1 LQMKESEIEEQSLMS
16 TQLYDEVSEKLR
28 AAFILYD
35 HDGDMQS
42 HDLAFAL
49 YPEKDDEKAKNHAYQ
64 QVNRLE
70 DDGWL
75 EKDKGTTPMTL
86 RLNEVGFSKVEERYQ
101 QWKQRQETNIK
112 VERRRREYDNLVEE
126 FEDRLNELGIID
138 RQEQCILNGQDYF
151 EVDFQQLLTHNYD
164 LANKLLD
171 QTEETLEAAELA
183 IDQSSSLENVPP
195 LRLVNVTES
204 AQQEIS
210 ELRASD
216 INTLVRTDA
225 IVNITGQVQPELVCA
240 TFECPR
246 CQTPQQVN
254 QNEQKLV
261 KPRKCGECG
270 WKGSFNRIDDT
281 RRDLLEVKVKELFD
295 EIDTPAETLLCEF
308 RGGLANMKP
317 LKKPGTRVRI
327 TGYLQSELLTEN
339 GSKTTK
345 ERTYL
350 VGLDVE
356 RLDENHTNI
365 TVDEDD
371 EERIQRI
378 ADDDPVE
385 WLKDEAFGTIIGRNT
400 IKEALLLQAVGGVDG
415 KVDGSHL
422 RGDIHVFM
430 IGDPGTAKTQLAET
444 ALKMQTK
451 AGQTSGTGASGAGL
465 VGAAV
470 KDEDLGKWNLEGGFL
485 TTVNNGVGFIDEFD
499 KMDAG
504 DREKMH
510 EAMNKQRVHISKA
523 SINGFV
529 QTKVSVLAAA
539 NPENS
544 SFDYDRDVLSQIEF
558 PSTILQRFDL
568 IFTVRDE
575 QDSETDRKIAR
586 SMFDNFTS
594 KTDQSGDE
602 RFEFLRKYIN
612 HASKKEPSLTS
623 EAKQT
628 FTEYYDQFRKAF
640 DGSKSIVGPRHNYIL
655 KRLSEA
661 SAKLHLRD
669 EVHSEDAE
677 RAWKLL
683 VDSLDRINDA
693 NITSI
698 ADDVNAPEKT
708 IVSYSEFKDELQS
721 TAPVKS
727 EDLRREL
734 GLDDERFN
742 ELVDKAKQKGVVYEP
757 TSGRLELI

>member
-1 LQMKESEIEEQSLMS
+1 
-16 TQLYDEVSEKLR
+16 
-28 AAFILYD
+28 
-35 HDGDMQS
+35 
-42 HDLAFAL
+42 
-49 YPEKDDEKAKNHAYQ
+49 
-64 QVNRLE
+64 
-70 DDGWL
+70 
-75 EKDKGTTPMTL
+75 MTL
-86 RLNEVGFSKVEERYQ
+86 RLNEVGFSNVEERYQ
-101 QWKQRQETNIK
+101 QWKQRQEVNI
-112 VERRRREYDNLVEE
+112 RAQRRREEEQTLIERFEEQLENLGIVEE
-126 FEDRLNELGIID
+126 QHQR
-138 RQEQCILNGQDYF
+138 ILNGQEYF
-151 EVDFQQLLTHNYD
+151 ELDFLELSKVDYSLAEKLTND
-164 LANKLLD
+164 
-171 QTEETLEAAELA
+171 TEEAFEAANLA
-183 IDQSSSLENVPP
+183 LETFSEQDFKVPI
-195 LRLVNVTES
+195 RLVNVPDTCH
-204 AQQEIS
+204 QRIS
-210 ELRASD
+210 ELRSSD
-216 INTLVRTDA
+216 IGTLVRTDA
-225 IVNITGQVQPELVCA
+225 IVNVTGKVEPELISA
-240 TFECPR
+240 EFECPR
-246 CQTPQQVN
+246 CQTVQVIK
-254 QNEQKLV
+254 QDGGKLK

-270 WKGSFNRIDDT
+270 WKGDFNKVDESL
-281 RRDLLEVKVKELFD
+281 RDRLEVKVKELFD
-295 EIDTPAETLLCEF
+295 EIDKPAETLLCEF
-308 RGGLANMKP
+308 RGGLANIDS
-317 LKKPGTRVRI
+317 LKQPGTRVRI
-327 TGYLQSELLTEN
+327 TGYIESELVRKN
-339 GSKTTK
+339 NAKTTQK
-345 ERTYL
+345 RTYL

-365 TVDEDD
+365 TVDDD
-371 EERIQRI
+371 DQRRIQRI

-415 KVDGSHL
+415 RVDGSHL

-499 KMDAG
+499 KMESG

-575 QDSETDRKIAR
+575 QDSETDRAIAR

-594 KTDQSGDE
+594 QNSESDDE

-623 EAKQT
+623 EAKET

-669 EVHSEDAE
+669 KVESEDAE

-698 ADDVNAPEKT
+698 ADDVNASEEP
-708 IVSYSEFKDELQS
+708 IDDYDNVVSLEVGDEVHSDAYDYDFDDDPKGIKQEGCVSEIRPNVWKVLNSPRRVEE
-721 TAPVKS
+721 A
-727 EDLRREL
+727 LR
-734 GLDDERFN
+734 
-742 ELVDKAKQKGVVYEP
+742 
-757 TSGRLELI
+757 